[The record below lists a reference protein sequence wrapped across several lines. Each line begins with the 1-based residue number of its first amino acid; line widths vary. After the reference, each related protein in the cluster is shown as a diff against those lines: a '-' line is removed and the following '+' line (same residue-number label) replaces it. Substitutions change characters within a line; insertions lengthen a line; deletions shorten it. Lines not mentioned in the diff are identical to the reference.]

1 MRVAGL
7 RRCVLCGSRRKL
19 HEHHIGG
26 QNHIPWLTM
35 LLCGPCHETFHA
47 RFRQSVELPRRLLLE
62 TRSRRVTALRP
73 PKHEQYSFCSSSGN
87 LGCTV
92 SIPSEDGNKAVAFL
106 PATLFQIDFP

>member
-1 MRVAGL
+1 MPQYSPNSFASGSTVFTNFTHLGNGLTTSDGGAPSQFTIAGSNG
-7 RRCVLCGSRRKL
+7 RYSS
-19 HEHHIGG
+19 
-26 QNHIPWLTM
+26 
-35 LLCGPCHETFHA
+35 A
-47 RFRQSVELPRRLLLE
+47 
-62 TRSRRVTALRP
+62 TAVIVGNTVQASNGTAT